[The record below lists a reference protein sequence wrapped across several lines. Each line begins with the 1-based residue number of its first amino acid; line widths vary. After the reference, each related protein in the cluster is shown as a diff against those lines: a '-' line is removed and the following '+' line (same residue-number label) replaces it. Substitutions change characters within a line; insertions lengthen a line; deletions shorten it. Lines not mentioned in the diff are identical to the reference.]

1 MDIKTLLLKS
11 LSSKKPIRASRRII
25 YRKLCFYYKICG
37 KRKNVV
43 YQKYKT
49 PNCKIKTWAEHIKHY
64 RTNLKRYRKK
74 KNIMEDNLAISKD
87 INFEDKATTTIE
99 IPRHIQAIQTE
110 IALKPLITKTKSTQ
124 SEIVKSTNTDDNT
137 RNSNTQTD
145 LFIDM
150 INSDK
155 TSEPLCWRT
164 STRDFDVV
172 IYMLNEIG
180 EIVINQNQL
189 LSSNSE
195 MIKEIV
201 ERNSM
206 TDSKTLKS
214 DSRSITTQTDEP
226 VECVKS
232 DNASQT
238 VTNVIKSRKLL
249 CLKGKIS
256 SSQHKK
262 PIDMKKS

>member
-1 MDIKTLLLKS
+1 
-11 LSSKKPIRASRRII
+11 
-25 YRKLCFYYKICG
+25 
-37 KRKNVV
+37 
-43 YQKYKT
+43 
-49 PNCKIKTWAEHIKHY
+49 
-64 RTNLKRYRKK
+64 
-74 KNIMEDNLAISKD
+74 MEDNLAISKD
-87 INFEDKATTTIE
+87 INYEDKATTTIE

-124 SEIVKSTNTDDNT
+124 SEMLAITTSAQQTIASVIFNGKTKNQQHISSLGTCSKTCQTDSVVSESCGIQCKRLNQVKSTNTDDNT

-262 PIDMKKS
+262 PTDMKKS